1 MKHRNLGTR
10 ILRATAGL
18 VLFAVGVHLTIQANI
33 GLSPWDCFAMGV
45 SNQLPITYGQASVLI
60 SFLILGIDLLLG
72 ERIGIGT
79 ILDAFVIGMAVDL
92 MQGTGIVRVQ
102 TSVPVGIVMMI
113 AGLFIMSFG
122 QYVYMT
128 ACLCCGPRDSL
139 FVGIGKR
146 LSKTPIGAVNV
157 LILVCVLLVGWR
169 LGGQVG
175 IGSLIASV
183 CIGVT
188 MQIVFKL
195 LRFEPRDLKHENLW
209 DTFRGSTKTAAEGA
223 AEG

>member
-1 MKHRNLGTR
+1 MNHKNLGTR

-18 VLFAVGVHLTIQANI
+18 VFFAVGVYLTIQANI

-45 SNQLPITYGQASVLI
+45 SKQLPITYGQASIVI
-60 SFLILGIDLLLG
+60 SFLILGVDLLLG

-79 ILDAFVIGMAVDL
+79 ILDAFVIGIVIDL
-92 MQGTGIVRVQ
+92 LQSTGIVPAQ

-113 AGLFIMSFG
+113 IGLFIMSFG
-122 QYVYMT
+122 QYIYMT
-128 ACLCCGPRDSL
+128 ACLCCGPRDAML
-139 FVGIGKR
+139 VGIGKR

-157 LILVCVLLVGWR
+157 LILVCVLLVGWM
-169 LGGQVG
+169 LGGKVG

-195 LRFEPRDLKHENLW
+195 LNFEPRNLKHESLW
-209 DTFRGSTKTAAEGA
+209 DTFKRKTIAEG
-223 AEG
+223 